1 MASPVEVQTRGILFD
16 LDGVLVDSTPAVAR
30 CWSRWAVQYGFNAE
44 EVVRQAH
51 GRPSIVT
58 LRELMPNGD
67 YEEENRKME
76 EWEIAD
82 TDGVVPLP
90 GVLEILRALPANQ
103 WAIVTSCTPALAEVR
118 IRVAGLPT
126 PRKIVTSGDVQRFK
140 PEPDPYLKGAELLG
154 LAAHD
159 CVVVE
164 DAPAGIRAGRAAES
178 RVLALRT
185 TEADDLLKTAG
196 ATWIVNDLSKV
207 TLGPVATD
215 QPLRCPCRRKY
226 LNKLDF
232 YRTSMHFSRRIARL
246 LPRATTKLRN
256 RLASAAE
263 VFAGGRVLVPYTLER
278 SRWAPCQSA
287 LFRRS
292 YRTNLF

>member
-1 MASPVEVQTRGILFD
+1 LASPVEIQTRGILFD

-30 CWSRWAVQYGFNAE
+30 CWARWAVQYGFNAD

-90 GVLEILRALPANQ
+90 GVIEILRALPPDQ
-103 WAIVTSCTPALAEVR
+103 WTIVTSCTPPLAEVR
-118 IRVAGLPT
+118 IRVAGLPR
-126 PRKIVTSGDVQRFK
+126 PQKIVTSGDVKRFK
-140 PEPDPYLKGAELLG
+140 PDPDPYLKGAELLG
-154 LAAHD
+154 LEPAD

-164 DAPAGIRAGRAAES
+164 DAPAGIRAGRAAGS

-185 TEADDLLKTAG
+185 TEVDNLLTAAG
-196 ATWIVNDLSKV
+196 ATWIVDDLSKV
-207 TLGPVATD
+207 TLGPTAAAR
-215 QPLRCPCRRKY
+215 PLR
-226 LNKLDF
+226 LSL
-232 YRTSMHFSRRIARL
+232 RT
-246 LPRATTKLRN
+246 
-256 RLASAAE
+256 
-263 VFAGGRVLVPYTLER
+263 
-278 SRWAPCQSA
+278 
-287 LFRRS
+287 
-292 YRTNLF
+292 

>member
-1 MASPVEVQTRGILFD
+1 MSDCGGQSSLTSPVEVQTRGILFD

-51 GRPSIVT
+51 GRPSIMT
-58 LRELMPNGD
+58 LRELMPDGD

-90 GVLEILRALPANQ
+90 GVLEILRALPTDQ
-103 WAIVTSCTPALAEVR
+103 WAIVTSCTPDLAEVR
-118 IRVAGLPT
+118 IRVAGLPR
-126 PRKIVTSGDVQRFK
+126 PRKLVTSGDVKRFK

-154 LAAHD
+154 LAAKD

-164 DAPAGIRAGRAAES
+164 DAPAGIRAGRAADS

-185 TEADDLLKTAG
+185 TEADDLLKAAG
-196 ATWIVNDLSKV
+196 ATWIVNDLSRV
-207 TLGPVATD
+207 TLGPVAKG
-215 QPLRCPCRRKY
+215 QPLR
-226 LNKLDF
+226 LSLQ
-232 YRTSMHFSRRIARL
+232 M
-246 LPRATTKLRN
+246 
-256 RLASAAE
+256 
-263 VFAGGRVLVPYTLER
+263 
-278 SRWAPCQSA
+278 
-287 LFRRS
+287 
-292 YRTNLF
+292 